1 MAHVM
6 MMSKPTKM
14 SCVVQQVEG
23 YQNNPPTPLVTQT
36 DIDLLDISSL
46 TFLLSMH
53 IQKHR
58 LFLFIYLFV
67 YFYLFIYLFTFE
79 QILAAYTSFS
89 ATIIRIPFPGDPF
102 HQPPD

>member
-1 MAHVM
+1 
-6 MMSKPTKM
+6 M
-14 SCVVQQVEG
+14 SCGVQQVEG
-23 YQNNPPTPLVTQT
+23 YQNNLPTPFVTRT

-53 IQKHR
+53 IQKHS
-58 LFLFIYLFV
+58 LFLFIYLFISIC
-67 YFYLFIYLFTFE
+67 LFIYLFTFE

-89 ATIIRIPFPGDPF
+89 ATVIRIPFPGDPF